1 VQEPFSNTEL
11 LSRRLGTEWPHIA
24 EARRR
29 TASLR
34 AKLDALAPLTTE
46 DAATILFGSIG
57 REEVTESSDVDWTIL
72 IDGPSDPS
80 HLQLVA
86 KTADRLKDLGFKPPG
101 STDTFAVLVDSHELI
116 HHIAGTHDTNQ
127 NLTRRIL
134 LLFESVAVTQ
144 PLVRE
149 RVVRNIL
156 DRYVTND
163 VVVPRPEP
171 LNEVIPHF
179 LLNDVVRYWRTMASD
194 YAAKMWERET
204 KGWSLRNAKLRFSRK
219 LIFVAG
225 LLACFSFEL
234 DPPPDADD
242 IRADRQNLPPRLASH
257 ALDHLS
263 HPPLEA
269 VAKTLLTL
277 GQDSTARRLFSAYDR
292 FLHVLGDPEQ
302 RNELDDLAMADALN
316 SEVWREVRDASH
328 DFRAAVEALFLK
340 NDSRLKDLTLRFG
353 VF

>member
-1 VQEPFSNTEL
+1 
-11 LSRRLGTEWPHIA
+11 
-24 EARRR
+24 ARRR

-46 DAATILFGSIG
+46 DAATMLFGSIG

-163 VVVPRPEP
+163 LVVPRPEP
-171 LNEVIPHF
+171 P
-179 LLNDVVRYWRTMASD
+179 T
-194 YAAKMWERET
+194 
-204 KGWSLRNAKLRFSRK
+204 
-219 LIFVAG
+219 
-225 LLACFSFEL
+225 
-234 DPPPDADD
+234 
-242 IRADRQNLPPRLASH
+242 
-257 ALDHLS
+257 
-263 HPPLEA
+263 A
-269 VAKTLLTL
+269 V
-277 GQDSTARRLFSAYDR
+277 
-292 FLHVLGDPEQ
+292 
-302 RNELDDLAMADALN
+302 
-316 SEVWREVRDASH
+316 
-328 DFRAAVEALFLK
+328 
-340 NDSRLKDLTLRFG
+340 
-353 VF
+353 